1 MLQGCCVT
9 MFGRY
14 PPFRKSIYWGE
25 GKKVLGYLCVNSP
38 DCIFHIF
45 KYTGS
50 IIILVW
56 LTIINLNL
64 MQYVAV
70 KISLKKYSVYQ
81 YVNNSMMYPYTNT
94 HKLHR
99 GKYIHVDKKKNLVK
113 TWCKTHS
120 KLIFLLLSIKKKT
133 NIDNLQQLLKVY
145 FVIILTQRLNKS
157 SCSSWCSIE
166 SRSCKLR
173 ENKIAAHS
181 Q

>member
-99 GKYIHVDKKKNLVK
+99 GKYIHVDKKKK
-113 TWCKTHS
+113 TWWKHGV
-120 KLIFLLLSIKKKT
+120 KLTQNLFFYCSQFKKT
-133 NIDNLQQLLKVY
+133 NKYWQPAASTQGLFCYYFNTRTKQKQLQLLM
-145 FVIILTQRLNKS
+145 QH
-157 SCSSWCSIE
+157 WE
-166 SRSCKLR
+166 QKL
-173 ENKIAAHS
+173 
-181 Q
+181 